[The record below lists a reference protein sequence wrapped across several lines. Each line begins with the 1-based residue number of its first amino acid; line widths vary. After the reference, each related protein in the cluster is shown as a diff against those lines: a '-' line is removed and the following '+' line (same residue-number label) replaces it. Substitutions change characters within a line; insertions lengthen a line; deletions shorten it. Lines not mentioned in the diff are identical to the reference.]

1 MNHPG
6 YASIYN
12 YNCVKRRASVLAG
25 LLTAL
30 ATILAAMPGTAQDF
44 PMRPIRFIVPF
55 APGGANDIVARMI
68 SVKLGERLGQQIVV
82 DNRPSSTGV
91 LGVELTVNA
100 PPDGYTL
107 LVGNTVTNGINPVLF
122 AATNRVNATKDLTG
136 VSMLAAVPHAV
147 IASSKL
153 SPNTFA
159 ELIAYAKARPGELN
173 YTAPLGG
180 HPHLDMLALA
190 NATGIKIVHLPSKGA
205 GETLPALMRGEAH
218 LSNTNISSM
227 IGPLRAGQIKAYA
240 VTSARRVPEIPE
252 LPTFAEVGL
261 HGIGSLNWVALF
273 APVKTPRA
281 VIVKLHA
288 NLVEVLAQPEMKE
301 FFAKRLIPLQVS
313 KSPEELNEFVLT
325 ETQRWARIIRDN
337 NLKME

>member
-1 MNHPG
+1 MTTSLKCAHLRG
-6 YASIYN
+6 
-12 YNCVKRRASVLAG
+12 RRAALAVALLAG
-25 LLTAL
+25 V
-30 ATILAAMPGTAQDF
+30 AAAGAMAQDY
-44 PMRPIRFIVPF
+44 PQRPIRFIVPF
-55 APGGANDIVARMI
+55 APGGANDIVARLI
-68 SVKLGERLGQQIVV
+68 GIKLGERLGQQIVV

-100 PPDGYTL
+100 QPDGYTM

-122 AATNRVNATKDLTG
+122 AGSNRVNATRDLTG
-136 VSMLAAVPHAV
+136 VSMLVAVPHAV

-153 SPNTFA
+153 PPNNFA

-190 NATGIKIVHLPSKGA
+190 AATGIKIVHLPSKGA

-218 LSNTNISSM
+218 LSNTNVSSM

-252 LPTFAEVGL
+252 LPTFTEVGL
-261 HGIGSLNWVALF
+261 AGIGSLNWVALF

-281 VIVKLHA
+281 IVDKLHA
-288 NLVEVLAQPEMKE
+288 TIVEVLSQPELKE
-301 FFAKRLIPLQVS
+301 SFAKRLLPLQVS
-313 KSPEELNEFVLT
+313 KTPAELNEFVAA
-325 ETQRWARIIRDN
+325 ENQRWARIIRDN
-337 NLKME
+337 NIRME

>member
-1 MNHPG
+1 MTTSLKCAQLCG
-6 YASIYN
+6 
-12 YNCVKRRASVLAG
+12 RRAALAVALLAG
-25 LLTAL
+25 V
-30 ATILAAMPGTAQDF
+30 AAMGAMAQDY
-44 PMRPIRFIVPF
+44 PQRPIRFIVPF
-55 APGGANDIVARMI
+55 APGGANDIVARLI
-68 SVKLGERLGQQIVV
+68 GIKLGERLGQQIVV

-100 PPDGYTL
+100 QPDGYTL

-122 AATNRVNATKDLTG
+122 AGSNRVNATRDLTG
-136 VSMLAAVPHAV
+136 VSMLVAVPHAV

-153 SPNTFA
+153 PPNNFA

-190 NATGIKIVHLPSKGA
+190 AATGIKIVHLPSKGA

-252 LPTFAEVGL
+252 LPTFTEVGL
-261 HGIGSLNWVALF
+261 AGIGSLNWVALF

-281 VIVKLHA
+281 IIDKLHA
-288 NLVEVLAQPEMKE
+288 TIVEVLSQPEQKE
-301 FFAKRLIPLQVS
+301 SFAKRLLPLQVS
-313 KSPEELNEFVLT
+313 KTPAELNEFVAA
-325 ETQRWARIIRDN
+325 ENQRWARIIRDN
-337 NLKME
+337 NIRME